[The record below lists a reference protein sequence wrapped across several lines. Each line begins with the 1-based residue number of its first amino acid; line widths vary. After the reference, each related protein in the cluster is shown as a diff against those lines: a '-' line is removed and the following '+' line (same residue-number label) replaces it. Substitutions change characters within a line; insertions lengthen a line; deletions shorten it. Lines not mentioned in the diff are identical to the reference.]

1 MRILHVFDHSAPL
14 HSGYAFRSLAI
25 LREQR
30 ARGWDTAQMTT
41 PRHGASAEAE
51 EVAEGFTFFRTS
63 PPTGRLARVPMCRE
77 VLEMRAAELR
87 LGAVIEATGPDILHA
102 HSPVLNALPAL
113 RAGRRHGLPVVYEV
127 RALWEDAAVSHGTAR
142 RGGPRYAV
150 TRAAESYALRRADAI
165 TTICEGLRAD
175 IVGRGLP
182 AERVT
187 VIPNA
192 VDPGA
197 FAAGAAR
204 DQGLARRL
212 GLDRATVLGFIG
224 SFYGY
229 EGLEFL
235 VRAMPA
241 ILARRPDVRLLL
253 LGGGP
258 EDERLRRVVDEI
270 GLGGK
275 VRMPGRVPHAEVGAY
290 YELVDVFVYPRR
302 RMRLTETVT
311 PLKPLEAMASG
322 KLVLASD
329 VGGHRE
335 LVEDG
340 VTGVLFRADD
350 SADLVAKVDDL
361 LGSREDWPALARRAR
376 DYVERERTWRR
387 SVARYEPVY
396 ERLVEGRRRRPG

>member
-1 MRILHVFDHSAPL
+1 MKILHVFDHSAPL

-41 PRHGASAEAE
+41 PRHGASAQAE
-51 EVAEGFTFFRTS
+51 EVAEGFTFFRTH
-63 PPTGRLARVPMCRE
+63 PPKGPFARAPISRE
-77 VLEMRAAELR
+77 LLEMRATEQR

-113 RAGRRHGLPVVYEV
+113 RAGYRFGLPVVYEV
-127 RALWEDAAVSHGTAR
+127 RALWEDAAVSHGATG
-142 RGGPRYAV
+142 RGGLRYAV

-192 VDPGA
+192 VDPAA
-197 FAAGAAR
+197 FAVGAAR
-204 DQGLARRL
+204 DQDLVRRL
-212 GLDRATVLGFIG
+212 GFERATVLGFIG

-235 VRAMPA
+235 VRALPA
-241 ILARRPDVRLLL
+241 VLARRPDVRLLL

-258 EDERLRRVVDEI
+258 EDDRLRQVVAET
-270 GLGGK
+270 GLETK
-275 VRMPGRVPHAEVGAY
+275 VRIPGRVPHAEVGAY
-290 YELVDVFVYPRR
+290 YGLVDVFVYPRL

-322 KLVLASD
+322 KIVLASD

-335 LVEDG
+335 LVENG

-350 SADLVAKVDDL
+350 AADLVAKVDDL
-361 LGSREDWPALARRAR
+361 LGRRETWPALARRAR
-376 DYVERERTWRR
+376 DFVERERTWRR
-387 SVARYEPVY
+387 SVSGYEPVY
-396 ERLVEGRRRRPG
+396 ERLIASGRRRPG